1 MVSVKAVVKSI
12 SSMTAEERNE
22 MGCRD
27 EDDWRA
33 LVVYACDGQTCIDAC
48 SFSNE
53 LHVGVVIGCICGGEV
68 HLRVRGSLDTMKLA
82 HTGMSFKK
90 AEEEEEARKRRN
102 LGNDH
107 DEDHG
112 DADDDGDDE
121 GDDNGGPPSKKQ
133 RTTAAASSAASSAGT
148 TAAATLAAG
157 TTVAATLAP
166 IKEEVIPMAAPIKE
180 EVIPMAAPNKE
191 EVIPMAAPN
200 AEEVIPMAA
209 PNTEENIAADSAL
222 WVGPDV
228 SSTEAM
234 ELLTALSSIQY

>member
-1 MVSVKAVVKSI
+1 MDETASGADLPLSRPSVLASPPPPIPAGPPSARGDHIKAAIQDKEEIPPDQQPYAGKQLEDTRTLSDYNIQMVSVKAVVKSI

-33 LVVYACDGQTCIDAC
+33 LVVYACDGQTCIDAS

-53 LHVGVVIGCICGGEV
+53 LHVAVHIGCICGGEV
-68 HLRVRGSLDTMKLA
+68 YLRVRGSLDTMKLA

-112 DADDDGDDE
+112 DHDE
-121 GDDNGGPPSKKQ
+121 CGRRQ
-133 RTTAAASSAASSAGT
+133 
-148 TAAATLAAG
+148 
-157 TTVAATLAP
+157 
-166 IKEEVIPMAAPIKE
+166 
-180 EVIPMAAPNKE
+180 
-191 EVIPMAAPN
+191 
-200 AEEVIPMAA
+200 
-209 PNTEENIAADSAL
+209 
-222 WVGPDV
+222 
-228 SSTEAM
+228 
-234 ELLTALSSIQY
+234 